1 MPEPAAAVTAAIEK
15 AGGHALCAYLTAGY
29 PDPSRFPSI
38 LESVAA
44 EADVVEVGIPFTD
57 PMADGQTIQQ
67 ASHHALVQ
75 GINLD
80 IVFDT
85 LQKLGDLEAPHVF
98 MGYYNPFLAYGL
110 DRLVERMSEVGTSGL
125 IVPDLPLEESAELT
139 EMLERRDLGLIH
151 LVAPTTPRERLRR
164 LAGAS
169 RGFVY
174 AVTTKGTTGGATAFD
189 DTVLDYLDLVASV
202 SALPVL
208 AGFGVRER
216 SQVAELAGHVDGV
229 VVGSALIDAIDR
241 GDDPAAFLA
250 GLRPVEVGQ

>member
-1 MPEPAAAVTAAIEK
+1 MVEPAAAVTTAIEQ
-15 AGGHALCAYLTAGY
+15 ADGHAICAYLTAGY
-29 PDPSRFPSI
+29 PDPERFPSI

-80 IVFDT
+80 IIFDT
-85 LQKLGDLEAPHVF
+85 LERVDLEAPHVF

-110 DRLVERMSEVGTSGL
+110 DRLVERMSAVGTSGL
-125 IVPDLPLEESAELT
+125 IVPDLPLEESSELK
-139 EMLERRDLGLIH
+139 EMLESRDLGLIQ
-151 LVAPTTPRERLRR
+151 LVAPTTPKERLRK
-164 LAGAS
+164 LAEAS

-174 AVTTKGTTGGATAFD
+174 AVTTKGTTGGATSFD
-189 DTVLDYLDLVASV
+189 ETVIDYLDLVASV
-202 SALPVL
+202 SELPVL

-241 GDDPAAFLA
+241 GDDAAGFLA
-250 GLRPVEVGQ
+250 GLRPVEVG

>member
-1 MPEPAAAVTAAIEK
+1 MSEPAGAVAAAIERT
-15 AGGHALCAYLTAGY
+15 GGHAICAYLTAGY
-29 PDPSRFPSI
+29 PDLDRFPPI
-38 LESVAA
+38 LESVARV
-44 EADVVEVGIPFTD
+44 ADVVEVGIPFTD

-67 ASHHALVQ
+67 ASHHALMQ

-80 IVFDT
+80 VVFDA
-85 LQKLGDLEAPHVF
+85 LERVELRAPHVF

-110 DRLVERMSEVGTSGL
+110 GRLVNRMVEVGTSGL

-139 EMLERRDLGLIH
+139 AMLEAQGLGLIQ
-151 LVAPTTPRERLRR
+151 LVAPTTPPERLRK
-164 LAGAS
+164 LARAS

-174 AVTTKGTTGGATAFD
+174 AVTTKGTTGGATDFSLE
-189 DTVLDYLDLVASV
+189 VLDYLDRVVAV
-202 SALPVL
+202 SELPVL

-216 SQVAELAGHVDGV
+216 DQVSELAGHVDGV

-241 GDDPAAFLA
+241 GDDPASFLE